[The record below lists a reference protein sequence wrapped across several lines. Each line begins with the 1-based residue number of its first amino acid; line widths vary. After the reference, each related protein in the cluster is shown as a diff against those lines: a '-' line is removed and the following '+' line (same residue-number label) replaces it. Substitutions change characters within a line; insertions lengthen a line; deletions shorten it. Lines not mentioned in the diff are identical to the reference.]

1 MTPTKRSVA
10 VTSLWRVCV
19 LSLSLYYDRYAFCRC
34 HFIMTGMCPW
44 LIHCVKS
51 VRIRSYSGSYS
62 VRMRENKDQDNP
74 EYGHFSRSDSQKLLL
89 LQNYQNIKKWLFWV
103 YYKRL
108 IVFCLKDL
116 CCFFQNINYLISF
129 FVIC

>member
-10 VTSLWRVCV
+10 VTLLWRVCV
-19 LSLSLYYDRYAFCRC
+19 PDSF
-34 HFIMTGMCPW
+34 TGQ
-44 LIHCVKS
+44 KS
-51 VRIRSYSGSYS
+51 VRIRSYSGPYS
-62 VRMRENKDQDNP
+62 VRMRENTDQDNS
-74 EYGHFSRSDSQKLLL
+74 EHGHFSRSDSQKLLL

-108 IVFCLKDL
+108 IVFYLKDL

-129 FVIC
+129 FVIY